1 MLVLYHV
8 DKTLYL
14 YTVKPCYLEHHAT
27 RKNIYFL
34 KDSRYRGKIIEI
46 IVCWNFQLTLTY
58 QWYSRNY
65 S

>member
-27 RKNIYFL
+27 NKKHLLF
-34 KDSRYRGKIIEI
+34 KGFEI
-46 IVCWNFQLTLTY
+46 
-58 QWYSRNY
+58 
-65 S
+65 